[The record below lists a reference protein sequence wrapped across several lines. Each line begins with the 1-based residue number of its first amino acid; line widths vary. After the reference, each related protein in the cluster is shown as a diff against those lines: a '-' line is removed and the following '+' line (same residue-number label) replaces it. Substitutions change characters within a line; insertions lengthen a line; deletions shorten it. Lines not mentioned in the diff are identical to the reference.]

1 MKLRFQ
7 TLPMRRLLRNP
18 VPLLRLALLLLEQ
31 TEQTEPRQ
39 LPRILPLLLL
49 EQRRRR
55 RQALMALLLP
65 LRIHKHL
72 QPVLQ
77 QQPAQV
83 PRPHISL
90 LVSFKSSYI
99 HNRI

>member
-7 TLPMRRLLRNP
+7 TLPMRLLLRNP
-18 VPLLRLALLLLEQ
+18 VLLLRLAPLLLEQ
-31 TEQTEPRQ
+31 TEQTEQTER
-39 LPRILPLLLL
+39 RRSLPLLLL

-55 RQALMALLLP
+55 RQALMAPMLP

-90 LVSFKSSYI
+90 LVSLKSSYI